1 MTRRWFPYLVALF
14 VLAAA
19 LALRGALD
27 PWLGGRVPY
36 ITAFGAVIVA
46 AWVGGTGPAL
56 TAAVLGWLGSDWF
69 FIEPRGALEFRGA
82 DQIVEALAYF
92 FSTTLIVALG
102 GAMQNARRR
111 ADANEQRFRGF
122 MQFSP
127 NGIFIKDDAG
137 RYVFMNRGAEKLAG
151 TTHWVG
157 KTDAELLPAEIAAQ
171 ITAHD
176 REVMAAD
183 APKRFDL
190 TLSRPEGV
198 RTLRSVKFPL
208 RDPEGRRYLAS
219 VTMDITA
226 ERQAQQQVQSL
237 ADALPAVVTLCSRD
251 LRYLYINQLGAQ
263 WLRRTPQEVIGRSM
277 AEIIGESALAQIRPY
292 IDRVL
297 AGEPVS
303 YEREVEYPAVGRRW
317 ASVRFAPVADGWVA
331 IITDIH
337 ERKRMEEALREA
349 DRRKDQFIATL
360 AHELRNPL
368 APIRTAVAI
377 LGRESSEQ
385 DRAWSRGVIERQV
398 GHMSRLVEDLLDVAR
413 VTSGKLLLRK
423 ERITLEA
430 VVTAA
435 IETSRPFIDDAGH
448 RLTSRTPPDPVV
460 LDADRTR
467 LAQVLSNLLNN
478 AARYTAPGGSIELA
492 AEVEGAQVLIAVTDN
507 GMGFPAALA
516 EQLFEPFA
524 QWSPV
529 DKPAAGLGIGLSLV
543 KGIVTLHGG
552 TVLAQSAGPGTGSRF
567 EVRLPIALEQDLHA
581 APGPAADPVAPPGV
595 RVLIADD
602 NRDAAD
608 TLCRM
613 LALYGYEVR
622 AAYDGASAVE
632 VSESFRPHVAVLDI
646 GMPARSGYDVARELR
661 TRQGRDVRLIA
672 LTGWGSDEDV
682 KRAREAGFDHHL
694 TKPVEPA
701 VLGRL
706 LARGGR

>member
-1 MTRRWFPYLVALF
+1 VTRRWFPYLVAL
-14 VLAAA
+14 VVVAVA
-19 LALRGALD
+19 LALRGLLD
-27 PWLGGRVPY
+27 PWLGPRVPY
-36 ITAFGAVIVA
+36 ITAFGAIIVA

-56 TAAVLGWLGSDWF
+56 VAAILGWLGSEWF
-69 FIEPRGALEFRGA
+69 FVEPRRALELRGA
-82 DQIVEALAYF
+82 AQIVETLAYF
-92 FSTTLIVALG
+92 LSSGLIAALG

-111 ADANEQRFRGF
+111 ADVNEQRFRGF
-122 MQFSP
+122 MQYSP
-127 NGIFIKDDAG
+127 NGVFIKDEAG
-137 RYVFMNRGAEKLAG
+137 RYVFMNRVGEGLTG
-151 TTHWVG
+151 TTSWEG
-157 KTDAELLPAEIAAQ
+157 KGDADLLPAEVAAQ

-183 APKRFDL
+183 TPKHFDL
-190 TLSRPEGV
+190 TLSRPEGTL
-198 RTLRSVKFPL
+198 TLRSVKFPL
-208 RDPEGRRYLAS
+208 RDPEGSRYLAS
-219 VTMDITA
+219 VTMDVTS
-226 ERQAQQQVQSL
+226 ERQAQQQLQSL

-277 AEIIGESALAQIRPY
+277 AEVMGESALAQIRPY

-317 ASVRFAPVADGWVA
+317 ASVRFAPVADGWAA

-413 VTSGKLLLRK
+413 VSSGKLLLRK

-430 VVTAA
+430 AVAA
-435 IETSRPFIDDAGH
+435 ALEASRPVIDDAGH
-448 RLTSRTPPDPVV
+448 RFTTRLPANPVV
-460 LDADRTR
+460 LDADPTR
-467 LAQVLSNLLNN
+467 LAQVLSNVLNN
-478 AARYTAPGGSIELA
+478 AAKYTAPGGSIELSA
-492 AEVEGAQVLIAVTDN
+492 LVEGGEVVIAVTDN
-507 GMGFPAALA
+507 GMGFPPELA
-516 EQLFEPFA
+516 EEIFEPFA
-524 QWSPV
+524 QWAPIET
-529 DKPAAGLGIGLSLV
+529 PAAGLGIGLSLV

-552 TVLAQSAGPGTGSRF
+552 TVSARSAGPGTGSRF
-567 EVRLPIALEQDLHA
+567 ELRLPLALERELHA
-581 APGPAADPVAPPGV
+581 APDRLAETVAPPGM
-595 RVLIADD
+595 RVLVADD

-608 TLCRM
+608 SLCRM
-613 LALYGYEVR
+613 LSLYGYEVR
-622 AAYDGASAVE
+622 AAYDGASALE
-632 VSESFRPHVAVLDI
+632 VSESFQPHVAVLDI
-646 GMPARSGYDVARELR
+646 GMPLRSGYDVARDLR
-661 TRQGRDVRLIA
+661 ARRGREVRLIA
-672 LTGWGSDEDV
+672 LTGWGGDEDV
-682 KRAREAGFDHHL
+682 KRALEAGFDHHL

-701 VLGRL
+701 L
-706 LARGGR
+706 LSGLIARGR

>member
-1 MTRRWFPYLVALF
+1 MTRRWFPYLVALV
-14 VLAAA
+14 VLAVA

-27 PWLGGRVPY
+27 PWLGSRVPY
-36 ITAFGAVIVA
+36 ITAFGAIILA
-46 AWVGGTGPAL
+46 AWVGGTGPGL
-56 TAAVLGWLGSDWF
+56 ITAVLGWLGCEWF
-69 FIEPRGALEFRGA
+69 FIEPRGAINYRGT
-82 DQIVEALAYF
+82 DQVVEALAYF
-92 FSTTLIVALG
+92 VSTGLIAALG

-122 MQFSP
+122 MQYSP
-127 NGIFIKDDAG
+127 NGVFIKDEAG
-137 RYVFMNRGAEKLAG
+137 RYVFMNRVGEGLAG
-151 TTHWVG
+151 TTSWEG
-157 KTDAELLPAEIAAQ
+157 RTDGELLPAEVAAQ

-183 APKRFDL
+183 TPKHFDL
-190 TLSRPEGV
+190 TLSRPEGTL
-198 RTLRSVKFPL
+198 TLRSVKFPL
-208 RDPEGRRYLAS
+208 RDPEGKRYLAS
-219 VTMDITA
+219 VTMDVTA
-226 ERQAQQQVQSL
+226 ERQAQQQLQSL
-237 ADALPAVVTLCSRD
+237 ADALPAVVTLCSRE

-277 AEIIGESALAQIRPY
+277 AEIMGESALAQIRPY

-317 ASVRFAPVADGWVA
+317 ASVHFAPVADGWVA

-337 ERKRMEEALREA
+337 ERKRMEEALRQA

-377 LGRESSEQ
+377 LGRESAEA

-423 ERITLEA
+423 ERIALEA
-430 VVTAA
+430 VVAAA

-448 RLTSRTPPDPVV
+448 RLTNRLPAETVV
-460 LDADRTR
+460 LDADRMR
-467 LAQVLSNLLNN
+467 LAQVLSNVLNN
-478 AARYTAPGGSIELA
+478 AAKYTPPGGSIELTA
-492 AEVEGAQVLIAVTDN
+492 RVEAGEIVIAVADN
-507 GMGFPAALA
+507 GRGFPPELA
-516 EQLFEPFA
+516 HEIFEPFA
-524 QWSPV
+524 QWAPV
-529 DKPAAGLGIGLSLV
+529 DKPTAGLGIGLSLV
-543 KGIVTLHGG
+543 KGIITLHGG
-552 TVLAQSAGPGTGSRF
+552 TVSAQSAGPGTGSRF
-567 EVRLPIALEQDLHA
+567 EVRLPLAVERELR
-581 APGPAADPVAPPGV
+581 APADPAGDALAPPGM
-595 RVLIADD
+595 RVLVADD

-632 VSESFRPHVAVLDI
+632 LSESFQPHVAVLDI
-646 GMPARSGYDVARELR
+646 GMPTQSGYDVARELR
-661 TRQGRDVRLIA
+661 ARRGRDVCLIA

-694 TKPVEPA
+694 TKPVEPG
-701 VLGRL
+701 LLTRL
-706 LARGGR
+706 VARGR

>member
-1 MTRRWFPYLVALF
+1 MTRGWLPYLVALL
-14 VLAAA
+14 VVAAA

-27 PWLGGRVPY
+27 PWLGARVPY

-46 AWVGGTGPAL
+46 AWVGGTGPAV
-56 TAAVLGWLGSDWF
+56 TAAALGWLGSEWF
-69 FIEPRGALEFRGA
+69 FIEPRGISYRGA
-82 DQIVEALAYF
+82 EQIVEALSYF
-92 FSTTLIVALG
+92 FSTGLIAALG

-111 ADANEQRFRGF
+111 ADANERRFRGF
-122 MQFSP
+122 MQYSP
-127 NGIFIKDDAG
+127 NGVFIKDESG
-137 RYVFMNRGAEKLAG
+137 RYVFMNRVGESLAAS
-151 TTHWVG
+151 TSWEG
-157 KTDAELLPAEIAAQ
+157 KTDAELLPAEVAAQ

-183 APKRFDL
+183 APRRFDL
-190 TLSRPEGV
+190 TLPTPEGP

-208 RDPEGRRYLAS
+208 RDPEGKRYLAS
-219 VTMDITA
+219 VTMDVTA
-226 ERQAQQQVQSL
+226 ERQAQQQLQSL
-237 ADALPAVVTLCSRD
+237 ADALPAVVTLCDRN

-263 WLRRTPQEVIGRSM
+263 WLRRTPQEVIGRPM
-277 AEIIGESALAQIRPY
+277 AEIIGEAALAQIRPY

-297 AGEPVS
+297 SGEPVS

-317 ASVRFAPVADGWVA
+317 ASVRFAPVGDGWVA

-377 LGRESSEQ
+377 LRRESSEH
-385 DRAWSRGVIERQV
+385 DRAWSREIIERQV

-413 VTSGKLLLRK
+413 VTSGKLLLRR

-430 VVTAA
+430 VVAA
-435 IETSRPFIDDAGH
+435 AVETSRPFIDDAGH
-448 RLTSRTPPDPVV
+448 RLQSRLPAETVV
-460 LDADRTR
+460 LDADRMR

-478 AARYTAPGGSIELA
+478 AAKYTPAGGSIELSA
-492 AEVEGAQVLIAVTDN
+492 AVHAGEVIIAVTDN
-507 GMGFPAALA
+507 GMGFPAELA
-516 EQLFEPFA
+516 DEIFEPFA
-524 QWSPV
+524 QWAPV

-543 KGIVTLHGG
+543 KGVVSLHGG
-552 TVLAQSAGPGTGSRF
+552 SVSAHSAGPGTGSRF
-567 EVRLPIALEQDLHA
+567 EVRLPIALEQALDA
-581 APGPAADPVAPPGV
+581 SQGPSADPVAPPGM
-595 RVLIADD
+595 RVLVADD

-608 TLCRM
+608 ALCRM

-632 VSESFRPHVAVLDI
+632 LSESFRPHVAVLDI
-646 GMPARSGYDVARELR
+646 GMPTRSGYDVARELR
-661 TRQGRDVRLIA
+661 ARRGRDVQLIA

-701 VLGRL
+701 LLSRLVGR
-706 LARGGR
+706 GR